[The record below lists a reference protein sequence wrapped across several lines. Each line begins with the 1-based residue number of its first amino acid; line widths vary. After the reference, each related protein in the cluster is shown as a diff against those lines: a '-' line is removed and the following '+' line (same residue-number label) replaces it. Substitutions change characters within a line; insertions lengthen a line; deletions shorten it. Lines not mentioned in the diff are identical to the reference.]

1 MAIAT
6 ETIFGQL
13 PAVRIAAPDGA
24 AAIVTLYG
32 GHLVSWQTKDG
43 RERLFCSALSALDGS
58 RAIRGGVPVIF
69 PQFSERGSG
78 MRHGFARVSAW
89 RLDGSGIDDGRAW
102 AELVLTQDDVT
113 PVVAAAWPHAF
124 ELRLRVALDGAALE
138 QTFKVRN
145 TGAAPFPFSA
155 ALHTYYRVDEVR
167 RASVAGL
174 QRVRFEDD
182 QHNVALQDEPA
193 LRFDGKLDRIYFQV
207 PGALTL
213 NAGSEAGALTLTQSG
228 FTDAVVWNPG
238 AADAAALSDMGDD
251 EYQQFVCVEAALI
264 EPDLL
269 AAGAEWQGFHRAEV
283 ADV

>member
-6 ETIFGQL
+6 ETTYGQL

-32 GHLVSWQTKDG
+32 GHLVAWQTADG

-78 MRHGFARVSAW
+78 MRHGFARVSTW
-89 RLDGSGIDDGRAW
+89 RPDGSGSDDAGRAW
-102 AELVLTQDDVT
+102 ADFVLTQDDVT
-113 PVVAAAWPHAF
+113 PVIAAAWPHAF
-124 ELRLRVALDGAALE
+124 ALRLRVALAGGALE
-138 QTFKVRN
+138 QTLHVRN
-145 TGAAPFPFSA
+145 TGEAPFPFSA
-155 ALHTYYRVDEVR
+155 ALHSYYRVDEVR
-167 RASVAGL
+167 RASVTGL
-174 QRVRFEDD
+174 QHIRYEDD
-182 QHNVALQDEPA
+182 VHNVALQTEAA

-213 NAGSEAGALTLTQSG
+213 NAGSEAGSLTLTQAG

-251 EYQQFVCVEAALI
+251 EYQQFACVEAALI

-269 AAGAEWQGFHRAEV
+269 AGGAEWQGWHRAEV
-283 ADV
+283 A